1 MKQHEDLIKKEIPKE
16 LIDQSAHFG
25 SCLGFSLIGAI
36 PILGPLI
43 LVWVWAITREFYQ
56 HKKDYLEPQ
65 ENFFQL
71 NFLNLDMMW
80 NWVGILVG
88 ASINASI
95 WYLLLREFLWMK
107 AFV

>member
-16 LIDQSAHFG
+16 LIDQSSHFS

-95 WYLLLREFLWMK
+95 WYLLLREFLWIK

>member
-16 LIDQSAHFG
+16 LIDQSAHFS